1 VYKVD
6 ALLYAALELR
16 LEGLKVLGLQF
27 IEHAQREVLLQ
38 CINAAIAEGHKHK
51 HVLKMTSNKKASIVW
66 SAPEATVQ
74 QCHYTAAI
82 AWLC

>member
-1 VYKVD
+1 MPFCMLPLSSD
-6 ALLYAALELR
+6 LR
-16 LEGLKVLGLQF
+16 ASKFLASNSLNMPRG
-27 IEHAQREVLLQ
+27 RYSCR
-38 CINAAIAEGHKHK
+38 CIDAAIAEGHKHK
-51 HVLKMTSNKKASIVW
+51 HLLKMTSYKKASIVW